1 MKLAW
6 LMMMASWLSPVAPH
20 LASQTCLATTVY
32 LEARGESRMGQAAVA
47 EVAMRRREMGLWGK
61 QVCQVVSAPKQF
73 APTLVPSNTPLDN
86 LDAWKQAWQIAGAA
100 LHEWSLPRDERR
112 YVVPHAL
119 SFYSASIPA
128 PSWAQGTPLA
138 VIGDHRFYTVN

>member
-32 LEARGESRMGQAAVA
+32 LEARGEPNNGQAAVA

-61 QVCQVVSAPKQF
+61 SVCAVVTAPKQF
-73 APTLVPSNTPLDN
+73 APTLVPRNTPLDN
-86 LDAWKQAWQIAGAA
+86 LAAWKQAWMVAGAA
-100 LHEWSLPRDERR
+100 LHEWSLPPDKRR

-119 SFYSASIPA
+119 SFYSVDIP
-128 PSWAQGTPLA
+128 PPDWAQGAPLA

>member
-32 LEARGESRMGQAAVA
+32 LEARGEPMIGQAAVA

-61 QVCQVVSAPKQF
+61 HVCQVVTAPKQF
-73 APTLVPSNTPLDN
+73 APTLVPAGTRLDN
-86 LDAWKQAWQIAGAA
+86 IGAWNLAWRIAGQA

-119 SFYSASIPA
+119 SFYSVAVPA
-128 PSWAQGTPLA
+128 PDWAQGMPLA
-138 VIGDHRFYTVN
+138 VIGDHRFYSVN